1 MSDNNV
7 ILKVKDLKTYF
18 FQASGVSRAVDGVSF
33 SLKQGA
39 QGGLVMIA
47 QIILG
52 ELRAFYDALP
62 YLPVGGSFNEE
73 TADTVRI
80 FQRISHIPQ
89 TGEIDTETW
98 NRMAE
103 EFDMVK

>member
-1 MSDNNV
+1 MNERNKTACRSISPFPDNP
-7 ILKVKDLKTYF
+7 
-18 FQASGVSRAVDGVSF
+18 GF